1 MRPVMFVCASVSVTM
16 TALPISAQ
24 DHPADSGTTT
34 RTDEPEEIIVTA
46 RRRPERIQGVSV
58 AASVNSGSTL
68 DALQIN
74 NPTGLVAPVRAS
86 LLLDAT
92 RPCIALRR
100 NPTRA

>member
-1 MRPVMFVCASVSVTM
+1 MRLVMFVCAGVSVAM
-16 TALPISAQ
+16 TALPILVQ
-24 DHPADSGTTT
+24 DRPADSGTTA
-34 RTDEPEEIIVTA
+34 RTEKPEEIIVTA
-46 RRRPERIQGVSV
+46 QRRPERLQGVPVAVSV
-58 AASVNSGSTL
+58 ISGSSL

-74 NPTGLVAPVRAS
+74 NPAGRVAPVRAS